1 MYKEVL
7 SSSTYFE
14 IDRMPTNVPTACTK
28 LRYEALNQINWILND
43 KFTNM
48 IQTSH
53 YDTAGHFAAMEEPRL
68 VYVDLVAFVK
78 KVLK

>member
-1 MYKEVL
+1 MFA
-7 SSSTYFE
+7 SSTYFE

-28 LRYEALNQINWILND
+28 LRFEPQNQINWILKD

-48 IQTSH
+48 IQSSH
-53 YDTAGHFAAMEEPRL
+53 YDTAGHFAAMQEPQL
-68 VYVDLVAFVK
+68 VYVDFVAFVK